1 MPAEVEA
8 GYSLAEVHSIFVVDF
23 CSLSIGKE
31 CCSCLHDLM
40 QVGLLDSLIYYCTL
54 LVMCVN

>member
-23 CSLSIGKE
+23 CSLSIGR
-31 CCSCLHDLM
+31 S
-40 QVGLLDSLIYYCTL
+40 VAAAYTTL
-54 LVMCVN
+54 CK